1 MSSLQKALKQ
11 SHDQAYSF
19 NADSSCSDDDDDN
32 SSVGT
37 NEEHQQKDDM
47 MKIRQQA
54 FDLLNKSSGERSKS
68 AHANRATSNNPR
80 YVSYQQQ
87 SAGEQSCTAAGLPPS
102 PSNPYSTH
110 NPHMHPQSLTADQM
124 SMKDLFVNCI
134 SEVCKNSSSEILS
147 KGVALVSA
155 GYKSVS
161 NYGDKPVSGTFD
173 SIDTSQHGYGNSS
186 NKNHGIGRFPSR
198 YQD

>member
-11 SHDQAYSF
+11 SHEQRATYS
-19 NADSSCSDDDDDN
+19 SSSDDDDN
-32 SSVGT
+32 TSVDT
-37 NEEHQQKDDM
+37 NEEQRKKNEM

-54 FDLLNKSSGERSKS
+54 FDLLNKSEPTKHDPAKGLTPE
-68 AHANRATSNNPR
+68 NPHI
-80 YVSYQQQ
+80 VSYQHQ
-87 SAGEQSCTAAGLPPS
+87 SAGEQSFTTAGRPTPS
-102 PSNPYSTH
+102 SNPYSMH
-110 NPHMHPQSLTADQM
+110 SPHMHPQARTADQM
-124 SMKDLFVNCI
+124 SMKDLVVNCI
-134 SEVCKNSSSEILS
+134 SDVCRSSSSEILS

-173 SIDTSQHGYGNSS
+173 SIDTSQHGYGNS
-186 NKNHGIGRFPSR
+186 NYKNDEFGTLPSR